1 MTAAFF
7 GLRIPG
13 AAACALAVAAL
24 FVAAPASAATK
35 IERVVSPGGIE
46 AWLVR
51 LPQTTLYVPYW
62 IGLPTPLGRG
72 GATLTKIKIELD

>member
-1 MTAAFF
+1 LSQTDQ
-7 GLRIPG
+7 
-13 AAACALAVAAL
+13 
-24 FVAAPASAATK
+24 
-35 IERVVSPGGIE
+35 IE

-72 GATLTKIKIELD
+72 GATLTRIKIELD